1 LSEKHPDNGQ
11 KTILIVDDEEFI
23 RELLSEII
31 AAKGFAVIE
40 AASGPQA
47 IDIFEQH
54 HASIDL
60 VLLDVILP
68 DMDGREVYFKLKSI
82 RPDVKIVIISGY
94 SQTTVRQ
101 DLMDAGV
108 EGYLAK
114 PFEIHHVQ
122 QTIQAILQSG

>member
-1 LSEKHPDNGQ
+1 LTEPHKGSGL

-23 RELLSEII
+23 RELLGEII
-31 AAKGFAVIE
+31 AAEGFKVLE

-47 IDIFEQH
+47 INIFEQQS
-54 HASIDL
+54 ANINL

-101 DLMDAGV
+101 DLVEAGV
-108 EGYLAK
+108 EGYITK
-114 PFEIHHVQ
+114 PFEINQVQ
-122 QTIQAILQSG
+122 HLIQSILDS